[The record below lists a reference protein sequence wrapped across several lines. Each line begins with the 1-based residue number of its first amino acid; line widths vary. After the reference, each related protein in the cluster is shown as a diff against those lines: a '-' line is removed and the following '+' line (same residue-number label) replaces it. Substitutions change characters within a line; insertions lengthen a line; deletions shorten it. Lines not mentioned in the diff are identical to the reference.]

1 MSEPTDTVVS
11 VETPSVIIPIPSWRS
26 KAISII
32 QIVSMISATIGSM
45 DLIQAINVIPD
56 IPNSV
61 SVWFAI
67 LGTFLR
73 FTAEP
78 ILKLTGD
85 ILDDGVKNDSFKI
98 NP

>member
-1 MSEPTDTVVS
+1 MSEPTIIAV
-11 VETPSVIIPIPSWRS
+11 PAQAQVIQIPAWRS
-26 KAISII
+26 KAISIV
-32 QIVSMISATIGSM
+32 QIVSMISATIGSA

-61 SVWFAI
+61 SVWLAI
-67 LGTFLR
+67 IGTFLR

-78 ILKLTGD
+78 ILKLAGD
-85 ILDDGVKNDSFKI
+85 LLDDGVKNDSFKI

>member
-1 MSEPTDTVVS
+1 MSDTPVEIKVDTPAVVIKVPT
-11 VETPSVIIPIPSWRS
+11 WRS
-26 KAISII
+26 KLINIL
-32 QIVSMISATIGSM
+32 QIAGSVAGVIGSA

-61 SVWFAI
+61 SVWLAI
-67 LGTFLR
+67 IGTFTR

-78 ILKLTGD
+78 IIKLVGD
-85 ILDDGVKNDSFKI
+85 YADDGIKNDSFKI

>member
-1 MSEPTDTVVS
+1 MSEAPTTIAVESPAVV
-11 VETPSVIIPIPSWRS
+11 VQIPKWRS
-26 KAISII
+26 KAISIV
-32 QIVSMISATIGSM
+32 QIISMVSATVGSA

-61 SVWFAI
+61 SVWLAI
-67 LGTFLR
+67 VGTFLR

-78 ILKLTGD
+78 ILKLVGD
-85 ILDDGVKNDSFKI
+85 ILDDGIKNDSFKI

>member
-1 MSEPTDTVVS
+1 MSEKITISAPAEIVQV
-11 VETPSVIIPIPSWRS
+11 PIWRS
-26 KAISII
+26 KLISYL
-32 QIVSMISATIGSM
+32 QIAGMVSGIVGSA

-61 SVWFAI
+61 SVWLAI
-67 LGTFLR
+67 LGTFTR

-78 ILKLTGD
+78 IIRLIGD
-85 ILDDGVKNDSFKI
+85 YADDGVKNDSFKI

>member
-1 MSEPTDTVVS
+1 MSDSITIAASAEIVKVPA
-11 VETPSVIIPIPSWRS
+11 WRS
-26 KAISII
+26 KLINIL
-32 QIVSMISATIGSM
+32 QIVGSVAGLLGSA

-61 SVWFAI
+61 SVWLAI
-67 LGTFLR
+67 IGTFTR

-78 ILKLTGD
+78 IIKLVGD
-85 ILDDGVKNDSFKI
+85 YVDDGIKNDSFKI